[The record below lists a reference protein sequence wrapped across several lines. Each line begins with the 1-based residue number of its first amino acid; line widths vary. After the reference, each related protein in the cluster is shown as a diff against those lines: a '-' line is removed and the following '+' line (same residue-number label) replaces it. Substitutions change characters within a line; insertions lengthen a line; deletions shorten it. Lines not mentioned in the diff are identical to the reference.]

1 VAAFFPAAVPEV
13 RALLPALGFLIST
26 FSVGGPRSLTKR
38 IEGKER
44 LSMKERV
51 QKFGRFLSGMV
62 MPNIG
67 AFIAWGLIAALFI
80 PDGWIP
86 NETIN
91 RMVSPMLKYLL
102 PILIGYTG
110 GKAVGGQK
118 GAVTGALATLGAIA
132 ATDSTM
138 FIGAMICGPLG
149 GWCIKKFDKAMEGH
163 IPAGFEMVV
172 NNFSVGIIGAILAI
186 LSIFVIGP
194 VCVFLTGIL
203 EMGVRFLVDHSLLPL
218 TAVLVEPAKVLF
230 LNNAINH
237 GVFTP
242 IGTAE
247 ALEAGKSIL
256 FMIES
261 NPGPGLGLLLAYCVA
276 GKGETRSSAGAA
288 AFIQFVGGIHEIY
301 FPYVLMNPI
310 VILGPMIGN
319 IVGIFT
325 LSALG
330 GGLVAAASPGSII
343 AEMLMTPKGGYFA
356 NIAGIGIACVV
367 SFVVSVF
374 LLKVFGKD
382 ASLEEAQAQVAA
394 SKAASKGQ
402 AIPAAS
408 GASVSAKDVKK
419 IVFACDAG
427 MGSSAMGATMV
438 RNKLKDAGITDI
450 EVIHYPVGEIPSDC
464 QIVVTHHELSGRAA
478 ERAPQARIIPIKNF
492 MGAPEYDVL
501 VKELLEARKGGSSAP
516 AAPAAEEKPAASG
529 EILLEKK
536 NIILNCKPVSPE
548 EAIRA
553 CGRLM
558 VESGYV
564 DESYIQG
571 MLDREKSFSVA
582 IGSHV
587 AIPHGTDASRAAI
600 KKTGLV
606 VMTYPEGIAWGDDT
620 VRLVVGI
627 ASKGEDHLGILGK
640 IVEVAETEED
650 TDALVDNATADQ
662 LYKLLNG
669 LE

>member
-1 VAAFFPAAVPEV
+1 
-13 RALLPALGFLIST
+13 
-26 FSVGGPRSLTKR
+26 
-38 IEGKER
+38 
-44 LSMKERV
+44 MKERV

-67 AFIAWGLIAALFI
+67 AFIAWGLIAAFFI
-80 PDGWIP
+80 PDGWFP
-86 NETIN
+86 NDTIN
-91 RMVSPMLKYLL
+91 GMVGPMLRFLL

-132 ATDSTM
+132 ATESTM

-186 LSIFVIGP
+186 LSIYVIAP
-194 VCVFLTGIL
+194 VCVTLTDWLGA
-203 EMGVRFLVDHSLLPL
+203 GVQFLVDRSLLPL
-218 TAVLVEPAKVLF
+218 TAILVEPAKVLF

-242 IGTAE
+242 IGTEQAME
-247 ALEAGKSIL
+247 MGKSIL

-288 AFIQFVGGIHEIY
+288 AVIQFVGGIHEIY

-330 GGLVAAASPGSII
+330 GGLAAAASPGSII
-343 AEMLMTPKGGYFA
+343 AEMLMTPKGGYIA
-356 NIAGIGIACVV
+356 NIAGIAVAAVV
-367 SFVVSVF
+367 SFLISAF
-374 LLKVFGKD
+374 LLKFFGKD

-394 SKAASKGQ
+394 NKAASKGQ

-408 GASVSAKDVKK
+408 TGASVDARDVRK

-438 RNKLKDAGITDI
+438 RNKLKDAGVTGI
-450 EVIHYPVGEIPSDC
+450 EVIHHPVSEIPGDC

-478 ERAPQARIIPIKNF
+478 QRAPQARIIPIKNF

-501 VKELLEARKGGSSAP
+501 VKELLDARKDVPAPAP
-516 AAPAAEEKPAASG
+516 AAMETPEAEESPAAVT
-529 EILLEKK
+529 LLERK
-536 NIILNCKPVSPE
+536 NIVLGCAPVTPE

-553 CGRLM
+553 CGRRM
-558 VESGYV
+558 VDSGYV
-564 DESYIQG
+564 DEAYIQG
-571 MLDREKSFSVA
+571 MLDREASFSVA

-587 AIPHGTDASRAAI
+587 AIPHGTNDVKPLI
-600 KKTGLV
+600 KRTGVV
-606 VMTYPEGIAWGDDT
+606 VMTYPDGIDWNGDK
-620 VRLVVGI
+620 VKLVVGI
-627 ASKGEDHLGILGK
+627 AAKGDEHLEILGR
-640 IVEVAETEED
+640 IVGIASTDED
-650 TDALVDNATADQ
+650 TDALVASADTET
-662 LYKLLNG
+662 LFKKLNG
-669 LE
+669 LA

>member
-1 VAAFFPAAVPEV
+1 
-13 RALLPALGFLIST
+13 
-26 FSVGGPRSLTKR
+26 
-38 IEGKER
+38 
-44 LSMKERV
+44 MKERV

-80 PDGWIP
+80 PDGWLGKWGP
-86 NETIN
+86 AATIN
-91 RMVSPMLKYLL
+91 TMVGPMLSYLL

-132 ATDSTM
+132 STSSTM

-172 NNFSVGIIGAILAI
+172 NNFSVGIIGGILAV

-194 VCVFLTGIL
+194 ACVVVTDIL
-203 EMGVRFLVDHSLLPL
+203 GKGVELLVNNGLLPL

-242 IGTAE
+242 IGTDQAME
-247 ALEAGKSIL
+247 MGKSIL

-288 AFIQFVGGIHEIY
+288 AVIQFVGGIHEIY

-325 LSALG
+325 LSVLG

-343 AEMLMTPKGGYFA
+343 AEMLMTPRGGYFA
-356 NIAGIGIACVV
+356 NIAGIAIAAVV
-367 SFVVSVF
+367 SFLISAF
-374 LLKVFGKD
+374 LLKFFGKD
-382 ASLEEAQAQVAA
+382 ADLAEAQAQVAA

-408 GASVSAKDVKK
+408 SAGASVSAKDVRK

-450 EVIHYPVGEIPSDC
+450 EVIHYPVGEIPGDC

-478 ERAPQARIIPIKNF
+478 QRAPQARIIPIKNF

-501 VKELLEARKGGSSAP
+501 VKELLEARKGG
-516 AAPAAEEKPAASG
+516 AAPAPVAAPAEEKSAAPA

-548 EAIRA
+548 EAIKA
-553 CGRLM
+553 VGKLM

-564 DESYIQG
+564 EEAYIQG

-587 AIPHGTDASRAAI
+587 AIPHGTEESRKAI
-600 KKTGLV
+600 KKTGLI
-606 VMTYPEGIAWGDDT
+606 VMTYPEGIQWGDEL

-627 ASKGEDHLGILGK
+627 ASTGEDHLGILGK

-650 TDALVDNATADQ
+650 TDKLVDNAGVDQ

>member
-1 VAAFFPAAVPEV
+1 
-13 RALLPALGFLIST
+13 
-26 FSVGGPRSLTKR
+26 
-38 IEGKER
+38 
-44 LSMKERV
+44 MKERV

-80 PDGWIP
+80 PDGWFP

-91 RMVSPMLKYLL
+91 GMVGPMLRFLL

-132 ATDSTM
+132 ATESTM

-149 GWCIKKFDKAMEGH
+149 GWCIKKFDKAMEGR

-186 LSIFVIGP
+186 LSIYVIAP
-194 VCVFLTGIL
+194 VCVTLTDWLGT
-203 EMGVRFLVDHSLLPL
+203 GVEFLVSHSLLPL

-242 IGTAE
+242 IGTEQAME
-247 ALEAGKSIL
+247 MGKSIL

-288 AFIQFVGGIHEIY
+288 AVIQFVGGIHEIY

-319 IVGIFT
+319 VVGIFT

-330 GGLVAAASPGSII
+330 GGLAAAASPGSII

-356 NIAGIGIACVV
+356 NIAGIAVAAVV
-367 SFVVSVF
+367 SFLISAF
-374 LLKVFGKD
+374 LLKFFGKD

-402 AIPAAS
+402 AAPTAS
-408 GASVSAKDVKK
+408 GASVNAKDVRK

-450 EVIHYPVGEIPSDC
+450 EVIHFPVGEIPGDC

-478 ERAPQARIIPIKNF
+478 GRAPQARIIPIKNF

-501 VKELLEARKGGSSAP
+501 VKELLEARKGGAPTP
-516 AAPAAEEKPAASG
+516 AATPAAAEEKPAA
-529 EILLEKK
+529 EQPILLEKK

-548 EAIRA
+548 EAIKA
-553 CGRLM
+553 AGKLM

-564 DESYIQG
+564 EEAYIQG
-571 MLDREKSFSVA
+571 MLDREASFSVA

-587 AIPHGTDASRAAI
+587 AIPHGTEESRKAI
-600 KKTGLV
+600 KKTGLI
-606 VMTYPEGIAWGDDT
+606 VMTYPEGIEWGDET

-627 ASKGEDHLGILGK
+627 ASTGEDHLGILGK

-650 TDALVDNATADQ
+650 TDALVDNASVDR

>member
-1 VAAFFPAAVPEV
+1 
-13 RALLPALGFLIST
+13 
-26 FSVGGPRSLTKR
+26 
-38 IEGKER
+38 
-44 LSMKERV
+44 MKERV

-67 AFIAWGLIAALFI
+67 AFIAWGLIAAFFI
-80 PDGWIP
+80 PDGWFP
-86 NETIN
+86 NDTIN
-91 RMVSPMLKYLL
+91 GMVGPMLRFLL

-132 ATDSTM
+132 ATESTM

-186 LSIFVIGP
+186 LSIYVIAP
-194 VCVFLTGIL
+194 VCVTLTGWL
-203 EMGVRFLVDHSLLPL
+203 GAGVQFLVDRSLLPL

-242 IGTAE
+242 IGTEQAME
-247 ALEAGKSIL
+247 MGKSIL

-288 AFIQFVGGIHEIY
+288 AVIQFVGGIHEIY

-330 GGLVAAASPGSII
+330 GGLAAAASPGSII
-343 AEMLMTPKGGYFA
+343 AEMLMTPRGGYLA
-356 NIAGIGIACVV
+356 NIAGIGIAAVV
-367 SFVVSVF
+367 SFLISVF
-374 LLKVFGKD
+374 LLKFFGKD

-402 AIPAAS
+402 AVPAASS
-408 GASVSAKDVKK
+408 GASVSAKDVRK

-450 EVIHYPVGEIPSDC
+450 EVIHYPVGEIPGDC

-478 ERAPQARIIPIKNF
+478 QRAPQARIIPIKNF
-492 MGAPEYDVL
+492 MGAPEYNTL
-501 VKELLEARKGGSSAP
+501 VQELLDARKGGSAPAP
-516 AAPAAEEKPAASG
+516 AAAGEEEPAGAPPSLREKQR
-529 EILLEKK
+529 
-536 NIILNCKPVSPE
+536 IILNCKPVSPE
-548 EAIRA
+548 EAIKA
-553 CGRLM
+553 VGRRM

-564 DESYIQG
+564 EESYIQG
-571 MLDREKSFSVA
+571 MLDREASFSVA

-587 AIPHGTDASRAAI
+587 AIPHGTEESRKAI
-600 KKTGLV
+600 KKTGLI
-606 VMTYPEGIAWGDDT
+606 VMTYPEGIQWGDEL

-627 ASKGEDHLGILGK
+627 ASTGEDHLGILGK

-650 TDALVDNATADQ
+650 TDKLVDTAGVDQ

>member
-1 VAAFFPAAVPEV
+1 
-13 RALLPALGFLIST
+13 
-26 FSVGGPRSLTKR
+26 
-38 IEGKER
+38 
-44 LSMKERV
+44 MKERV

-80 PDGWIP
+80 PDGWLGKWGP
-86 NETIN
+86 AGTIN
-91 RMVSPMLKYLL
+91 NMVGPMLSYLL

-110 GKAVGGQK
+110 GRAVGGQK

-132 ATDSTM
+132 STESTM

-149 GWCIKKFDKAMEGH
+149 GWCIKKFDQSMEGH

-172 NNFSVGIIGAILAI
+172 NNFSVGIIGGILAV

-194 VCVFLTGIL
+194 ACVVVTDIL
-203 EMGVRFLVDHSLLPL
+203 GSGVGFLVEHSLLPL

-261 NPGPGLGLLLAYCVA
+261 NPGPGLGLLLAYCVF

-288 AFIQFVGGIHEIY
+288 AVIQFVGGIHEIY

-310 VILGPMIGN
+310 VILGPMLGN
-319 IVGIFT
+319 IAGIFT
-325 LSALG
+325 LSLLG

-343 AEMLMTPKGGYFA
+343 AELLMTPRGGYFA
-356 NIAGIGIACVV
+356 NIMGIAVAAAV
-367 SFVVSVF
+367 SFFVSAF
-374 LLKVFGKD
+374 LLKMFGKD

-402 AIPAAS
+402 TVSAAAT
-408 GASVSAKDVKK
+408 GAVVSAKDVKK

-438 RNKLKDAGITDI
+438 RNKLKDAGITGI
-450 EVIHYPVGEIPSDC
+450 EVIHHPVSEIPGDC

-478 ERAPQARIIPIKNF
+478 QRAPQARIIPIKNF

-501 VKELLEARKGGSSAP
+501 VKELLDARKDVPAPAP
-516 AAPAAEEKPAASG
+516 AAMETPEAEESPAAVT
-529 EILLEKK
+529 LLERK
-536 NIILNCKPVSPE
+536 NIVLGCAPVTPE
-548 EAIRA
+548 EAIQA
-553 CGRLM
+553 CGRRM
-558 VESGYV
+558 VDSGYV
-564 DESYIQG
+564 DEAYIQG
-571 MLDREKSFSVA
+571 MLDREASFSVA

-587 AIPHGTDASRAAI
+587 AIPHGTNDVKPLI
-600 KKTGLV
+600 KRTGVV
-606 VMTYPEGIAWGDDT
+606 VMTYPDGIDWNGDK
-620 VRLVVGI
+620 VKLVVGI
-627 ASKGEDHLGILGK
+627 AAKGDEHLEILGR
-640 IVEVAETEED
+640 IVGIASTDED
-650 TDALVDNATADQ
+650 TDALVASADTET
-662 LYKLLNG
+662 LFKKLNG
-669 LE
+669 LA

>member
-1 VAAFFPAAVPEV
+1 
-13 RALLPALGFLIST
+13 
-26 FSVGGPRSLTKR
+26 
-38 IEGKER
+38 
-44 LSMKERV
+44 MKERV

-67 AFIAWGLIAALFI
+67 AFIAWGLIAAFFI
-80 PDGWIP
+80 PDGWFP
-86 NETIN
+86 NDTIN
-91 RMVSPMLKYLL
+91 GMVGPMLRFLL

-132 ATDSTM
+132 ATESTM

-186 LSIFVIGP
+186 LSIYVIAP
-194 VCVFLTGIL
+194 VCVTLTGWL
-203 EMGVRFLVDHSLLPL
+203 GAGVQFLVDRSLLPL

-242 IGTAE
+242 IGTEQAME
-247 ALEAGKSIL
+247 MGKSIL

-288 AFIQFVGGIHEIY
+288 AVIQFVGGIHEIY

-330 GGLVAAASPGSII
+330 GGLAAAASPGSII
-343 AEMLMTPKGGYFA
+343 AEMLMTPRGGYLA
-356 NIAGIGIACVV
+356 NIAGIGIAAVV
-367 SFVVSVF
+367 SFLISVF
-374 LLKVFGKD
+374 LLKFFGKD

-402 AIPAAS
+402 AVPAV
-408 GASVSAKDVKK
+408 SVSAKDVRK

-450 EVIHYPVGEIPSDC
+450 EVIHYPVGEIPGDC

-478 ERAPQARIIPIKNF
+478 QRAPQARIIPIKNF
-492 MGAPEYDVL
+492 MGAPEYNTL
-501 VKELLEARKGGSSAP
+501 VQELLDARKGGSAPAP
-516 AAPAAEEKPAASG
+516 AAVEEAPAAAEHP
-529 EILLEKK
+529 ILLEKK
-536 NIILNCKPVSPE
+536 NIVLNCKPVSPE
-548 EAIRA
+548 EAIKAVGKR
-553 CGRLM
+553 M

-564 DESYIQG
+564 EESYIQG
-571 MLDREKSFSVA
+571 MLDREASFSVA

-587 AIPHGTDASRAAI
+587 AIPHGTEESRRAI
-600 KKTGLV
+600 KKTGLI
-606 VMTYPEGIAWGDDT
+606 VMTYPEGIQWGDEL

-627 ASKGEDHLGILGK
+627 ASTGEDHLGILGK

-650 TDALVDNATADQ
+650 TDKLVDDATVDQ

>member
-1 VAAFFPAAVPEV
+1 
-13 RALLPALGFLIST
+13 
-26 FSVGGPRSLTKR
+26 
-38 IEGKER
+38 
-44 LSMKERV
+44 MKERV

-67 AFIAWGLIAALFI
+67 AFIAWGLIAAFFI
-80 PDGWIP
+80 PDGWFP
-86 NETIN
+86 NDTIN
-91 RMVSPMLKYLL
+91 GMVGPMLRFLL

-132 ATDSTM
+132 ATESTM

-186 LSIFVIGP
+186 LSIYVIAP
-194 VCVFLTGIL
+194 VCVTLTDWLGA
-203 EMGVRFLVDHSLLPL
+203 GVQFLVDRSLLPL

-242 IGTAE
+242 IGTEQAME
-247 ALEAGKSIL
+247 MGKSIL

-288 AFIQFVGGIHEIY
+288 AVIQFVGGIHEIY

-330 GGLVAAASPGSII
+330 GGLAAAASPGSII
-343 AEMLMTPKGGYFA
+343 AEMLMTPRGGYLA
-356 NIAGIGIACVV
+356 NIAGIGIAAVV
-367 SFVVSVF
+367 SFFISVF
-374 LLKVFGKD
+374 LLKFFGKD

-408 GASVSAKDVKK
+408 AGASVSAKDVRK

-450 EVIHYPVGEIPSDC
+450 EVIHYPVGEIPGDC

-478 ERAPQARIIPIKNF
+478 QRAPQARIIPIKNF
-492 MGAPEYDVL
+492 MGAPEYNTL
-501 VKELLEARKGGSSAP
+501 VQELLDARKGGSAPAP
-516 AAPAAEEKPAASG
+516 AAVEEAPAAAEHP
-529 EILLEKK
+529 ILLEKK
-536 NIILNCKPVSPE
+536 NIVLNCKPVSPE
-548 EAIRA
+548 EAIKAVGKR
-553 CGRLM
+553 M

-564 DESYIQG
+564 EESYIQG
-571 MLDREKSFSVA
+571 MLDREASFSVA

-587 AIPHGTDASRAAI
+587 AIPHGTEESRKAI
-600 KKTGLV
+600 KKTGLI
-606 VMTYPEGIAWGDDT
+606 VMTYPEGIEWGDEL

-627 ASKGEDHLGILGK
+627 ASTGEDHLGILGK

-650 TDALVDNATADQ
+650 TDKLVDDATVDQ

>member
-1 VAAFFPAAVPEV
+1 
-13 RALLPALGFLIST
+13 
-26 FSVGGPRSLTKR
+26 
-38 IEGKER
+38 
-44 LSMKERV
+44 MKERV

-67 AFIAWGLIAALFI
+67 AFIAWGLIAAFFI
-80 PDGWIP
+80 PDGWFP
-86 NETIN
+86 NDTIN
-91 RMVSPMLKYLL
+91 GMVGPMLRFLL

-132 ATDSTM
+132 ATESTM

-172 NNFSVGIIGAILAI
+172 NNFSLGIIGAILAI
-186 LSIFVIGP
+186 LSIYVIAP
-194 VCVFLTGIL
+194 VCVTLTGWL
-203 EMGVRFLVDHSLLPL
+203 GAGVQFLVDRSLLPL

-242 IGTAE
+242 IGTEQAME
-247 ALEAGKSIL
+247 MGKSIL

-288 AFIQFVGGIHEIY
+288 AVIQFVGGIHEIY

-330 GGLVAAASPGSII
+330 GGLAAAASPGSII
-343 AEMLMTPKGGYFA
+343 AEMLMTPRGGYLA
-356 NIAGIGIACVV
+356 NIAGIGIAAVV
-367 SFVVSVF
+367 SFLISVF
-374 LLKVFGKD
+374 LLKFFGKD

-402 AIPAAS
+402 AVPAASS
-408 GASVSAKDVKK
+408 GASVSAKDVRK

-450 EVIHYPVGEIPSDC
+450 EVIHYPVGEIPGDC

-478 ERAPQARIIPIKNF
+478 QRAPQARIIPIKNF
-492 MGAPEYDVL
+492 MGAPEYNTL
-501 VKELLEARKGGSSAP
+501 VQELLDARKGGSAPAP
-516 AAPAAEEKPAASG
+516 AAAAEEKPAG
-529 EILLEKK
+529 EQPILLEKK

-548 EAIRA
+548 EAIKA
-553 CGRLM
+553 VGRRM

-564 DESYIQG
+564 EESYIQG
-571 MLDREKSFSVA
+571 MLDREASFSVA

-587 AIPHGTDASRAAI
+587 AIPHGTEESRKAI
-600 KKTGLV
+600 KKTGLI
-606 VMTYPEGIAWGDDT
+606 VMTYPEGIQWGDEL

-627 ASKGEDHLGILGK
+627 ASTGEDHLGILGK

-650 TDALVDNATADQ
+650 TDKLVDTAGVDQ

>member
-1 VAAFFPAAVPEV
+1 
-13 RALLPALGFLIST
+13 
-26 FSVGGPRSLTKR
+26 
-38 IEGKER
+38 
-44 LSMKERV
+44 MKERV

-67 AFIAWGLIAALFI
+67 AFIAWGFIAAFFI
-80 PDGWIP
+80 PAGWFP

-91 RMVSPMLKYLL
+91 GMVGPMLSYLL

-132 ATDSTM
+132 STDSTM

-149 GWCIKKFDKAMEGH
+149 GWCIKKFDEKMEGH

-172 NNFSVGIIGAILAI
+172 NNFSVGIIGAVLAI
-186 LSIFVIGP
+186 LSIYVIGP
-194 VCVFLTGIL
+194 VCVVLTDLLGK
-203 EMGVRFLVDHSLLPL
+203 GVGFLVNNGLLPL

-242 IGTAE
+242 IGTQQVE
-247 ALEAGKSIL
+247 ALQAIGEVGKSIL

-288 AFIQFVGGIHEIY
+288 AVIQFVGGIHEIY

-319 IVGIFT
+319 AAAIFT
-325 LSALG
+325 LSILG

-356 NIAGIGIACVV
+356 NIVGIAVGAVV
-367 SFVVSVF
+367 SFLISAF
-374 LLKVFGKD
+374 LLKMFGKD
-382 ASLEEAQAQVAA
+382 SSLEEAQAQVAA

-402 AIPAAS
+402 APAS
-408 GASVSAKDVKK
+408 GSATGATVDVRDVKK

-427 MGSSAMGATMV
+427 MGSSAMGATML
-438 RNKLKDAGITDI
+438 RNKLKDAGITGI
-450 EVIHYPVGEIPSDC
+450 EVIHHPVSEIPGDC

-478 ERAPQARIIPIKNF
+478 QRAPPARIVPIKNF
-492 MGAPEYDVL
+492 MGAPEYDAL
-501 VKELLEARKGGSSAP
+501 VKEMVEGRKGGTAAPAP
-516 AAPAAEEKPAASG
+516 AAPAAEEPKAAALSDV
-529 EILLEKK
+529 LEKK
-536 NIILNCKPVSPE
+536 NIILGCKSVTPE
-548 EAIRA
+548 EAIKA
-553 CGRLM
+553 CGKLM
-558 VESGYV
+558 VDSGYV
-564 DESYIQG
+564 EEGYVPG
-571 MLDREKSFSVA
+571 MIDRDKEFSLA
-582 IGSHV
+582 IGNHV
-587 AIPHGTDASRAAI
+587 AIPHGTVAVKPLI
-600 KKTGLV
+600 KKTGIV
-606 VMTYPEGIAWGDDT
+606 VMTYPDGIEWGDD
-620 VRLVVGI
+620 VVKLVVGI
-627 ASKGEDHLGILGK
+627 AATGDEHLDILAR
-640 IVEVAETEED
+640 IVAAADDEEATDKLVA
-650 TDALVDNATADQ
+650 NATVDD
-662 LYKLLNG
+662 LFKLLNG

>member
-1 VAAFFPAAVPEV
+1 
-13 RALLPALGFLIST
+13 
-26 FSVGGPRSLTKR
+26 
-38 IEGKER
+38 
-44 LSMKERV
+44 MKERV

-67 AFIAWGLIAALFI
+67 AFIAWGLIAAFFI
-80 PDGWIP
+80 PDGWFP

-91 RMVSPMLKYLL
+91 GMVGPMLRFLL

-132 ATDSTM
+132 ATESTM

-186 LSIFVIGP
+186 LSIYVIAP
-194 VCVFLTGIL
+194 VCVTLTDWLGA
-203 EMGVRFLVDHSLLPL
+203 GVQFLVDRSLLPL

-242 IGTAE
+242 IGTEQAME
-247 ALEAGKSIL
+247 MGKSIL

-288 AFIQFVGGIHEIY
+288 AVIQFVGGIHEIY

-319 IVGIFT
+319 VVGIFT

-330 GGLVAAASPGSII
+330 GGLAAAASPGSII
-343 AEMLMTPKGGYFA
+343 AEMLMTPKGGYLA
-356 NIAGIGIACVV
+356 NIAGIGIAAVV
-367 SFVVSVF
+367 SFFISVF
-374 LLKVFGKD
+374 LLKFFGKD

-402 AIPAAS
+402 AVPAV
-408 GASVSAKDVKK
+408 SVSAKDVRK

-450 EVIHYPVGEIPSDC
+450 EVIHFPVGEIPGDC

-478 ERAPQARIIPIKNF
+478 QRAPQARIIPIKNF
-492 MGAPEYDVL
+492 MGAPEYNTL
-501 VKELLEARKGGSSAP
+501 VQELLDARKGGAP
-516 AAPAAEEKPAASG
+516 APAAAPAAAEETPAAG
-529 EILLEKK
+529 QPILLEKK

-548 EAIRA
+548 EAIKAVGKR
-553 CGRLM
+553 M

-564 DESYIQG
+564 EEAYIQG
-571 MLDREKSFSVA
+571 MLDREASFSVA

-587 AIPHGTDASRAAI
+587 AIPHGTEESRRAI
-600 KKTGLV
+600 KKTGLI
-606 VMTYPEGIAWGDDT
+606 VMTYPEGIQWGDEL

-627 ASKGEDHLGILGK
+627 ASTGEDHLGILGK

-650 TDALVDNATADQ
+650 TDALVDNAGVDQ

>member
-1 VAAFFPAAVPEV
+1 
-13 RALLPALGFLIST
+13 
-26 FSVGGPRSLTKR
+26 
-38 IEGKER
+38 
-44 LSMKERV
+44 MKEKV

-67 AFIAWGLIAALFI
+67 AFIAWGLIAAFFI
-80 PDGWIP
+80 PDGWFP
-86 NETIN
+86 NDTIN
-91 RMVSPMLKYLL
+91 GMVGPMLRFLL

-132 ATDSTM
+132 ATESTM

-149 GWCIKKFDKAMEGH
+149 GWCIKKFDKSMEGH

-186 LSIFVIGP
+186 LSIYVIAP
-194 VCVFLTGIL
+194 VCVTLTGWL
-203 EMGVRFLVDHSLLPL
+203 GAGVQFLVDRSLLPL

-242 IGTAE
+242 IGTEQAME
-247 ALEAGKSIL
+247 MGKSIL

-288 AFIQFVGGIHEIY
+288 AVIQFVGGIHEIY

-330 GGLVAAASPGSII
+330 GGLAAAASPGSII
-343 AEMLMTPKGGYFA
+343 AEMLMTPRGGYLA
-356 NIAGIGIACVV
+356 NIAGIGIAAVV
-367 SFVVSVF
+367 SFLISVF
-374 LLKVFGKD
+374 LLKFFGKD

-402 AIPAAS
+402 TAPA
-408 GASVSAKDVKK
+408 GASVSAKDVRK

-450 EVIHYPVGEIPSDC
+450 EVIHFPVGEIPGDC

-478 ERAPQARIIPIKNF
+478 QRAPQARIIPIKNF
-492 MGAPEYDVL
+492 MGAPEYNTL
-501 VKELLEARKGGSSAP
+501 VQELLDARKGGSVPAP
-516 AAPAAEEKPAASG
+516 AAVEEAPAAAEHP
-529 EILLEKK
+529 ILLEKK
-536 NIILNCKPVSPE
+536 NIVLNCKPVSPE
-548 EAIRA
+548 EAIKAVGKR
-553 CGRLM
+553 M

-564 DESYIQG
+564 EEAYIQG
-571 MLDREKSFSVA
+571 MLDREASFSVA

-587 AIPHGTDASRAAI
+587 AIPHGTEESRKAI
-600 KKTGLV
+600 KKTGLI
-606 VMTYPEGIAWGDDT
+606 VMTYPEGIEWGDET

-627 ASKGEDHLGILGK
+627 ASTGEDHLGILGK

-650 TDALVDNATADQ
+650 TDALVDNASVDQ

>member
-1 VAAFFPAAVPEV
+1 
-13 RALLPALGFLIST
+13 
-26 FSVGGPRSLTKR
+26 
-38 IEGKER
+38 
-44 LSMKERV
+44 MKERV

-67 AFIAWGLIAALFI
+67 AFIAWGLIAAFFI
-80 PDGWIP
+80 PDGWFP
-86 NETIN
+86 NDTIN
-91 RMVSPMLKYLL
+91 GMVGPMLRFLL

-132 ATDSTM
+132 ATESTM

-186 LSIFVIGP
+186 LSIYVIAP
-194 VCVFLTGIL
+194 VCVTLTDWLGA
-203 EMGVRFLVDHSLLPL
+203 GVEFLVERSLLPL
-218 TAVLVEPAKVLF
+218 TAILVEPAKVLF

-242 IGTAE
+242 IGTEQAME
-247 ALEAGKSIL
+247 MGKSIL

-288 AFIQFVGGIHEIY
+288 AVIQFVGGIHEIY

-319 IVGIFT
+319 VVGIFT

-330 GGLVAAASPGSII
+330 GGLAAAASPGSII
-343 AEMLMTPKGGYFA
+343 AEMLMTPKGGYLA
-356 NIAGIGIACVV
+356 NIAGIGIAAVV
-367 SFVVSVF
+367 SFLISVF
-374 LLKVFGKD
+374 LLKFFGKD

-402 AIPAAS
+402 AAPAVSS
-408 GASVSAKDVKK
+408 GASVSAQDVKK

-450 EVIHYPVGEIPSDC
+450 EVIHFPVGEIPGDC

-478 ERAPQARIIPIKNF
+478 QRAPQARIIPIKNF
-492 MGAPEYDVL
+492 MGAPEYNTL
-501 VKELLEARKGGSSAP
+501 VQELLDARKAGSAPAP
-516 AAPAAEEKPAASG
+516 AAPAAAEEAPAAA
-529 EILLEKK
+529 EQPILLEKK

-548 EAIRA
+548 EAIKAVGKR
-553 CGRLM
+553 M

-564 DESYIQG
+564 EEAYIQG
-571 MLDREKSFSVA
+571 MLDREASFSVA

-587 AIPHGTDASRAAI
+587 AIPHGTEESRKAI
-600 KKTGLV
+600 KKTGLI
-606 VMTYPEGIAWGDDT
+606 VMTYPEGIEWGEET

-627 ASKGEDHLGILGK
+627 ASTGEDHLGILGK

-650 TDALVDNATADQ
+650 TDALVDNASVDQ

>member
-1 VAAFFPAAVPEV
+1 
-13 RALLPALGFLIST
+13 
-26 FSVGGPRSLTKR
+26 
-38 IEGKER
+38 
-44 LSMKERV
+44 MKERV

-67 AFIAWGLIAALFI
+67 AFIAWGLIAAFFI
-80 PDGWIP
+80 PDGWFP
-86 NETIN
+86 NDTIN
-91 RMVSPMLKYLL
+91 GMVGPMLRFLL

-132 ATDSTM
+132 ATESTM

-186 LSIFVIGP
+186 LSIYVIAP
-194 VCVFLTGIL
+194 VCVTLTTWLGA
-203 EMGVRFLVDHSLLPL
+203 GVEFLVAHSLLPL

-242 IGTAE
+242 IGTEQAME
-247 ALEAGKSIL
+247 MGKSIL

-288 AFIQFVGGIHEIY
+288 AVIQFVGGIHEIY

-330 GGLVAAASPGSII
+330 GGLAAAASPGSII
-343 AEMLMTPKGGYFA
+343 AEMLMTPKGGYLA
-356 NIAGIGIACVV
+356 NIAGIGIAAVV
-367 SFVVSVF
+367 SFLISVF
-374 LLKVFGKD
+374 LLKFFGKD

-402 AIPAAS
+402 AAPAAS
-408 GASVSAKDVKK
+408 AGASVSAKDVRK

-450 EVIHYPVGEIPSDC
+450 EVIHFPVGEIPGDC

-478 ERAPQARIIPIKNF
+478 QRAPQARIIPIKNF
-492 MGAPEYDVL
+492 MGAPEYNTL
-501 VKELLEARKGGSSAP
+501 VQELLDARKGGSAP
-516 AAPAAEEKPAASG
+516 AAPAAVEEAPAAA
-529 EILLEKK
+529 EQPILLEKK
-536 NIILNCKPVSPE
+536 NIVLNCKPVSPE
-548 EAIRA
+548 EAIKAVGKR
-553 CGRLM
+553 M

-564 DESYIQG
+564 EEAYIQG
-571 MLDREKSFSVA
+571 MLDREASFSVA

-587 AIPHGTDASRAAI
+587 AIPHGTEESRKAI
-600 KKTGLV
+600 KKTGLI
-606 VMTYPEGIAWGDDT
+606 VMTYPEGIEWGDET

-627 ASKGEDHLGILGK
+627 ASTGEDHLGILGK

-650 TDALVDNATADQ
+650 TDALVDNASVDQ

-669 LE
+669 LQ

>member
-1 VAAFFPAAVPEV
+1 
-13 RALLPALGFLIST
+13 
-26 FSVGGPRSLTKR
+26 
-38 IEGKER
+38 
-44 LSMKERV
+44 MKERV

-80 PDGWIP
+80 PDGWLGKWGP
-86 NETIN
+86 AATIN
-91 RMVSPMLKYLL
+91 TMVGPMLSYLL

-132 ATDSTM
+132 STDSTM

-172 NNFSVGIIGAILAI
+172 NNFSVGIIGGILAV
-186 LSIFVIGP
+186 LSIFIIGP
-194 VCVFLTGIL
+194 TCVKITDVLGA
-203 EMGVRFLVDHSLLPL
+203 GVGLLVNNGLLPL
-218 TAVLVEPAKVLF
+218 TAILVEPAKVLF

-242 IGTAE
+242 IGTQE
-247 ALEAGKSIL
+247 AMEMGKSIL

-288 AFIQFVGGIHEIY
+288 AVIQFVGGIHEIY

-310 VILGPMIGN
+310 VILGPMVGN

-325 LSALG
+325 LSVLK

-356 NIAGIGIACVV
+356 NIAGIGIAAVV
-367 SFVVSVF
+367 SFLISVF
-374 LLKVFGKD
+374 LLKFFGKD

-408 GASVSAKDVKK
+408 SGASVSAADVKK

-450 EVIHYPVGEIPSDC
+450 KVIHYPVGEIPGDC

-478 ERAPQARIIPIKNF
+478 QRAPQARIIPIKNF
-492 MGAPEYDVL
+492 MGAPEYNTL
-501 VKELLEARKGGSSAP
+501 VQELLDARKGGFTPAP
-516 AAPAAEEKPAASG
+516 AAVEEEKPVSG
-529 EILLEKK
+529 PILLEKK

-548 EAIRA
+548 EAIKAVGKR
-553 CGRLM
+553 M

-564 DESYIQG
+564 EEAYIQG
-571 MLDREKSFSVA
+571 MLDREESFSVA

-587 AIPHGTDASRAAI
+587 AIPHGTEESRKAI
-600 KKTGLV
+600 KKTGLI
-606 VMTYPEGIAWGDDT
+606 VMTYPEGIQWGDET

-627 ASKGEDHLGILGK
+627 ASTGEDHLGILGK

-650 TDALVDNATADQ
+650 TDALVDNASVDQ

>member
-1 VAAFFPAAVPEV
+1 
-13 RALLPALGFLIST
+13 
-26 FSVGGPRSLTKR
+26 
-38 IEGKER
+38 
-44 LSMKERV
+44 MKERV

-67 AFIAWGLIAALFI
+67 AFIAWGLIAAFFI
-80 PDGWIP
+80 PDGWFP
-86 NETIN
+86 NDTIN
-91 RMVSPMLKYLL
+91 GMVGPMLRFLL

-132 ATDSTM
+132 ATESTM

-186 LSIFVIGP
+186 LSIYVIAP
-194 VCVFLTGIL
+194 VCVTLTTWLGA
-203 EMGVRFLVDHSLLPL
+203 GVEFLVAHSLLPL

-242 IGTAE
+242 IGTEQAME
-247 ALEAGKSIL
+247 MGKSIL

-288 AFIQFVGGIHEIY
+288 AVIQFVGGIHEIY

-330 GGLVAAASPGSII
+330 GGLAAAASPGSII
-343 AEMLMTPKGGYFA
+343 AEMLMTPKGGYLA
-356 NIAGIGIACVV
+356 NIAGIGIAAVV
-367 SFVVSVF
+367 SFFISVF
-374 LLKVFGKD
+374 LLKFFGKD

-402 AIPAAS
+402 AAPAAS
-408 GASVSAKDVKK
+408 AGASVSAKDVRK

-450 EVIHYPVGEIPSDC
+450 EVIHFPVGEIPGDC

-478 ERAPQARIIPIKNF
+478 QRAPQARIIPIKNF
-492 MGAPEYDVL
+492 MGAPEYNTL
-501 VKELLEARKGGSSAP
+501 VQELLDARKGGSAP
-516 AAPAAEEKPAASG
+516 AAPAAVEEAPAAA
-529 EILLEKK
+529 EQPILLEKK
-536 NIILNCKPVSPE
+536 NIVLNCKPVSPE
-548 EAIRA
+548 EAIKAVGKR
-553 CGRLM
+553 M

-564 DESYIQG
+564 EEAYIQG
-571 MLDREKSFSVA
+571 MLDREASFSVA

-587 AIPHGTDASRAAI
+587 AIPHGTEESRKAI
-600 KKTGLV
+600 KKTGLI
-606 VMTYPEGIAWGDDT
+606 VMTYPEGIEWGDET

-627 ASKGEDHLGILGK
+627 ASTGEDHLGILGK

-650 TDALVDNATADQ
+650 TDALVDNASVDQ

>member
-1 VAAFFPAAVPEV
+1 
-13 RALLPALGFLIST
+13 
-26 FSVGGPRSLTKR
+26 
-38 IEGKER
+38 
-44 LSMKERV
+44 MKERV

-67 AFIAWGLIAALFI
+67 AFIAWGLIAAFFI
-80 PDGWIP
+80 PDGWFP
-86 NETIN
+86 NDTIN
-91 RMVSPMLKYLL
+91 GMVGPMLRFLL

-132 ATDSTM
+132 ATESTM

-186 LSIFVIGP
+186 LSIYVIAP
-194 VCVFLTGIL
+194 VCVTLTDWLGA
-203 EMGVRFLVDHSLLPL
+203 GVQFLVDRSLLPL

-242 IGTAE
+242 IGTEQAME
-247 ALEAGKSIL
+247 MGKSIL

-288 AFIQFVGGIHEIY
+288 AVIQFVGGIHEIY

-330 GGLVAAASPGSII
+330 GGLAAAASPGSII
-343 AEMLMTPKGGYFA
+343 AEMLMTPRGGYLA
-356 NIAGIGIACVV
+356 NIAGIGIAAVV
-367 SFVVSVF
+367 SFLISVF
-374 LLKVFGKD
+374 LLKFFGKD

-402 AIPAAS
+402 AVPAAS
-408 GASVSAKDVKK
+408 AGASVSAKDVRK

-450 EVIHYPVGEIPSDC
+450 EVIHFPVGEIPGDC

-478 ERAPQARIIPIKNF
+478 QRAPQARIIPIKNF
-492 MGAPEYDVL
+492 MGAPEYNTL
-501 VKELLEARKGGSSAP
+501 VQELLDARKGGSAPAP
-516 AAPAAEEKPAASG
+516 AAAEEAPAAAEHP
-529 EILLEKK
+529 ILLEKK
-536 NIILNCKPVSPE
+536 NIVLNCKPVSPE
-548 EAIRA
+548 EAIKAVGKR
-553 CGRLM
+553 M

-564 DESYIQG
+564 EESYIQG
-571 MLDREKSFSVA
+571 MLDREASFSVA

-587 AIPHGTDASRAAI
+587 AIPHGTEESRKAI
-600 KKTGLV
+600 KKTGLI
-606 VMTYPEGIAWGDDT
+606 VMTYPEGIQWGDEL

-627 ASKGEDHLGILGK
+627 ASTGEDHLGILGK

-650 TDALVDNATADQ
+650 TDKLVDDATVDQ

>member
-1 VAAFFPAAVPEV
+1 
-13 RALLPALGFLIST
+13 
-26 FSVGGPRSLTKR
+26 
-38 IEGKER
+38 
-44 LSMKERV
+44 MKERV

-80 PDGWIP
+80 PDGWLGKWGP
-86 NETIN
+86 AATIN
-91 RMVSPMLKYLL
+91 TMVGPMLSYLL

-132 ATDSTM
+132 STDSTM

-172 NNFSVGIIGAILAI
+172 NNFSVGIIGGILAV
-186 LSIFVIGP
+186 LSIFIIGP
-194 VCVFLTGIL
+194 ACVKITDVLGA
-203 EMGVRFLVDHSLLPL
+203 GVGLLVNNGLLPL
-218 TAVLVEPAKVLF
+218 TAILVEPAKVLF

-242 IGTAE
+242 IGTQE
-247 ALEAGKSIL
+247 AMEMGKSIL

-288 AFIQFVGGIHEIY
+288 AVIQFVGGIHEIY

-310 VILGPMIGN
+310 VILGPMVGN

-325 LSALG
+325 LSVLK

-356 NIAGIGIACVV
+356 NIAGIGIAAVV
-367 SFVVSVF
+367 SFLISVF
-374 LLKVFGKD
+374 LLKFFGKD

-408 GASVSAKDVKK
+408 SGASVSAADVKK

-450 EVIHYPVGEIPSDC
+450 EVIHYPVGEIPGDC

-478 ERAPQARIIPIKNF
+478 QRAPQARIIPIKNF
-492 MGAPEYDVL
+492 MGAPEYNTL
-501 VKELLEARKGGSSAP
+501 VQELLDARKGGFTPAP
-516 AAPAAEEKPAASG
+516 AAVEEEKPVSG
-529 EILLEKK
+529 PILLEKK

-548 EAIRA
+548 EAIKAVGKR
-553 CGRLM
+553 M

-564 DESYIQG
+564 EEAYIQG
-571 MLDREKSFSVA
+571 MLDREESFSVA

-587 AIPHGTDASRAAI
+587 AIPHGTEESRKAI
-600 KKTGLV
+600 KKTGLI
-606 VMTYPEGIAWGDDT
+606 VMTYPEGIQWGDET

-627 ASKGEDHLGILGK
+627 ASTGEDHLGILGK

-650 TDALVDNATADQ
+650 TDALVDNASVDQ

>member
-1 VAAFFPAAVPEV
+1 
-13 RALLPALGFLIST
+13 
-26 FSVGGPRSLTKR
+26 
-38 IEGKER
+38 
-44 LSMKERV
+44 MKERV

-67 AFIAWGLIAALFI
+67 AFIAWGLIAAFFI
-80 PDGWIP
+80 PDGWFP
-86 NETIN
+86 NDTIN
-91 RMVSPMLKYLL
+91 GMVGPMLRFLL

-132 ATDSTM
+132 ATESTM

-186 LSIFVIGP
+186 LSIYVIAP
-194 VCVFLTGIL
+194 VCVTLTDWLGA
-203 EMGVRFLVDHSLLPL
+203 GVQFLVDRSLLPL

-242 IGTAE
+242 IGTEQAME
-247 ALEAGKSIL
+247 MGKSIL

-288 AFIQFVGGIHEIY
+288 AVIQFVGGIHEIY

-319 IVGIFT
+319 VVGIFT

-330 GGLVAAASPGSII
+330 GGLAAAASPGSII
-343 AEMLMTPKGGYFA
+343 AEMLMTPRGGYLA
-356 NIAGIGIACVV
+356 NIAGIGIAAVV
-367 SFVVSVF
+367 SFFISVF
-374 LLKVFGKD
+374 LLKFFGKD

-402 AIPAAS
+402 AVPAASS
-408 GASVSAKDVKK
+408 GASVSAKDVRK

-450 EVIHYPVGEIPSDC
+450 EVIHYPVGEIPGDC

-478 ERAPQARIIPIKNF
+478 QRAPQARIIPIKNF
-492 MGAPEYDVL
+492 MGAPEYNTL
-501 VKELLEARKGGSSAP
+501 VQELLDARKGGSAPAP
-516 AAPAAEEKPAASG
+516 AAAAEEKPAG
-529 EILLEKK
+529 EQPILLEKK

-548 EAIRA
+548 EAIKA
-553 CGRLM
+553 VGRRM

-564 DESYIQG
+564 EESYIQG
-571 MLDREKSFSVA
+571 MLDREASFSVA

-587 AIPHGTDASRAAI
+587 AIPHGTEESRKAI
-600 KKTGLV
+600 KKTGLI
-606 VMTYPEGIAWGDDT
+606 VMTYPEGIQWGDEL

-627 ASKGEDHLGILGK
+627 ASTGEDHLGILGK

-650 TDALVDNATADQ
+650 TDKLVDDATVDQ

>member
-1 VAAFFPAAVPEV
+1 
-13 RALLPALGFLIST
+13 
-26 FSVGGPRSLTKR
+26 
-38 IEGKER
+38 
-44 LSMKERV
+44 MKERV

-67 AFIAWGLIAALFI
+67 AFIAWGLIAAFFI
-80 PDGWIP
+80 PDGWFP
-86 NETIN
+86 NDTIN
-91 RMVSPMLKYLL
+91 GMVGPMLRFLL

-132 ATDSTM
+132 ATESTM

-186 LSIFVIGP
+186 LSIYVIAP
-194 VCVFLTGIL
+194 VCVTLTGWL
-203 EMGVRFLVDHSLLPL
+203 GAGVQFLVDRSLLPL

-242 IGTAE
+242 IGTEQAME
-247 ALEAGKSIL
+247 MGKSIL

-288 AFIQFVGGIHEIY
+288 AVIQFVGGIHEIY

-330 GGLVAAASPGSII
+330 GGLAAAASPGSII
-343 AEMLMTPKGGYFA
+343 AEMLMTPRGGYLA
-356 NIAGIGIACVV
+356 NIAGIGIAAVV
-367 SFVVSVF
+367 SFLISVF
-374 LLKVFGKD
+374 LLKFFGKD

-408 GASVSAKDVKK
+408 AGASVSAKDVRK

-450 EVIHYPVGEIPSDC
+450 EVIHYPVGEIPGDC

-478 ERAPQARIIPIKNF
+478 QRAPQARIIPIKNF
-492 MGAPEYDVL
+492 MGAPEYNTL
-501 VKELLEARKGGSSAP
+501 VQELLDARKGGSAPAP
-516 AAPAAEEKPAASG
+516 AAVEEAPAAAEHP
-529 EILLEKK
+529 ILLEKK
-536 NIILNCKPVSPE
+536 NIVLNCKPVSPE
-548 EAIRA
+548 EAIKAVGKR
-553 CGRLM
+553 M

-564 DESYIQG
+564 EESYIQG
-571 MLDREKSFSVA
+571 MLDREASFSVA

-587 AIPHGTDASRAAI
+587 AIPHGTEESRKAI
-600 KKTGLV
+600 KKTGLI
-606 VMTYPEGIAWGDDT
+606 VMTYPEGIQWGDEL

-627 ASKGEDHLGILGK
+627 ASTGEDHLGILGK

-650 TDALVDNATADQ
+650 TDKLVDDATVDQ

>member
-1 VAAFFPAAVPEV
+1 
-13 RALLPALGFLIST
+13 
-26 FSVGGPRSLTKR
+26 
-38 IEGKER
+38 
-44 LSMKERV
+44 MKEKV

-67 AFIAWGLIAALFI
+67 AFIAWGFIAAFFI
-80 PDGWIP
+80 PKGWFP

-91 RMVSPMLKYLL
+91 GMVGPILQYLL
-102 PILIGYTG
+102 PILIAYTG

-132 ATDSTM
+132 STDATM

-186 LSIFVIGP
+186 LSIYVIGP
-194 VCVFLTGIL
+194 VCVTLTDWLGA
-203 EMGVRFLVDHSLLPL
+203 GVEFLVAHSLLPL

-242 IGTAE
+242 IGTEQAAE
-247 ALEAGKSIL
+247 FGKSIL

-288 AFIQFVGGIHEIY
+288 AVIHFVGGIHEIY
-301 FPYVLMNPI
+301 FPYVLMNPV
-310 VILGPMIGN
+310 VILGPMVGN
-319 IVGIFT
+319 IASIFA
-325 LSALG
+325 LSILG

-343 AEMLMTPKGGYFA
+343 AEVLMTPKGGYLPNF
-356 NIAGIGIACVV
+356 AGIAVGAVV
-367 SFVVSVF
+367 SFLISAF

-382 ASLEEAQAQVAA
+382 ADLAEAQAQVAA
-394 SKAASKGQ
+394 NKAASKGQ

-408 GASVSAKDVKK
+408 GASVSARDVKK

-450 EVIHYPVGEIPSDC
+450 EVIHYPVGEIPGDC

-478 ERAPQARIIPIKNF
+478 ERAPQARVIPIKNF
-492 MGAPEYDVL
+492 MGAPEYDML
-501 VKELLEARKGGSSAP
+501 VKELLEARKGGAAPAP
-516 AAPAAEEKPAASG
+516 AAAPAEEKPAASG

-548 EAIRA
+548 EAIKA
-553 CGRLM
+553 VGRRM

-564 DESYIQG
+564 EESYIQG

-587 AIPHGTDASRAAI
+587 AIPHGTDEARSAI

-627 ASKGEDHLGILGK
+627 ASLGEDHLGILGK

-650 TDALVDNATADQ
+650 TDALVDNASVDQ

>member
-1 VAAFFPAAVPEV
+1 
-13 RALLPALGFLIST
+13 
-26 FSVGGPRSLTKR
+26 
-38 IEGKER
+38 
-44 LSMKERV
+44 MKERV

-67 AFIAWGLIAALFI
+67 AFIAWGLIAAFFI
-80 PDGWIP
+80 PAGWFP

-91 RMVSPMLKYLL
+91 SMVGPMLSYLL

-132 ATDSTM
+132 STESTM

-149 GWCIKKFDKAMEGH
+149 GWCIKKFDEKMEGH

-186 LSIFVIGP
+186 LSIYAIGP
-194 VCVFLTGIL
+194 ACVFLTGIL
-203 EMGVRFLVDHSLLPL
+203 EKGVGFLVSHSLLPL

-242 IGTAE
+242 IGTEQAME
-247 ALEAGKSIL
+247 MGKSIL

-288 AFIQFVGGIHEIY
+288 AVIQFVGGIHEIY

-330 GGLVAAASPGSII
+330 GGLAAAASPGSII
-343 AEMLMTPKGGYFA
+343 AEMLMTPRGGYLA
-356 NIAGIGIACVV
+356 NIAGIGIAAVV
-367 SFVVSVF
+367 SFLISVF
-374 LLKVFGKD
+374 LLKFFGKD

-402 AIPAAS
+402 AVPAASS
-408 GASVSAKDVKK
+408 GASVSAKDVRK

-450 EVIHYPVGEIPSDC
+450 EVIHYPVGEIPGDC

-478 ERAPQARIIPIKNF
+478 QRAPQARIIPIKNF
-492 MGAPEYDVL
+492 MGAPEYNTL
-501 VKELLEARKGGSSAP
+501 VQELLDARKGGSAPAP
-516 AAPAAEEKPAASG
+516 AAAAEEKPAG
-529 EILLEKK
+529 EQPILLEKK

-548 EAIRA
+548 EAIKA
-553 CGRLM
+553 VGRRM

-564 DESYIQG
+564 EESYIQG
-571 MLDREKSFSVA
+571 MLDREASFSVA

-587 AIPHGTDASRAAI
+587 AIPHGTNDVKPLI
-600 KKTGLV
+600 KRTGVV
-606 VMTYPEGIAWGDDT
+606 VMTYPDGIDWNGDR
-620 VRLVVGI
+620 VKLVVGI
-627 ASKGEDHLGILGK
+627 AAKGDEHLEILGR
-640 IVEVAETEED
+640 IVGIASTDED
-650 TDALVDNATADQ
+650 TDKLVASAGAGE
-662 LYKLLNG
+662 LFKKLNG
-669 LE
+669 LA

>member
-1 VAAFFPAAVPEV
+1 
-13 RALLPALGFLIST
+13 
-26 FSVGGPRSLTKR
+26 
-38 IEGKER
+38 
-44 LSMKERV
+44 MKERV

-67 AFIAWGLIAALFI
+67 AFIAWGLIAAFFI
-80 PDGWIP
+80 PDGWFP
-86 NETIN
+86 NDTIN
-91 RMVSPMLKYLL
+91 GMVGPMLRFLL

-132 ATDSTM
+132 ATESTM

-186 LSIFVIGP
+186 LSIYVIAP
-194 VCVFLTGIL
+194 VCVTLTDWLGA
-203 EMGVRFLVDHSLLPL
+203 GVQFLVDRSLLPL

-242 IGTAE
+242 IGTEQAME
-247 ALEAGKSIL
+247 MGKSIL

-288 AFIQFVGGIHEIY
+288 AVIQFVGGIHEIY

-330 GGLVAAASPGSII
+330 GGLAAAASPGSII
-343 AEMLMTPKGGYFA
+343 AEMLMTPRGGYLA
-356 NIAGIGIACVV
+356 NIAGIGIAAVV
-367 SFVVSVF
+367 SFFISVF
-374 LLKVFGKD
+374 LLKFFGKD

-408 GASVSAKDVKK
+408 AGASVSAKDVRK

-450 EVIHYPVGEIPSDC
+450 EVIHYPVGEIPGDC

-478 ERAPQARIIPIKNF
+478 QRAPQARIIPIKNF
-492 MGAPEYDVL
+492 MGAPEYNAL
-501 VKELLEARKGGSSAP
+501 VQELLDARKGGSAPAP
-516 AAPAAEEKPAASG
+516 AAVEEAPAAAEHP
-529 EILLEKK
+529 ILLEKK
-536 NIILNCKPVSPE
+536 NIVLNCKPVSPE
-548 EAIRA
+548 EAIKAVGKR
-553 CGRLM
+553 M

-564 DESYIQG
+564 EESYIQG
-571 MLDREKSFSVA
+571 MLDRETSFSVA

-587 AIPHGTDASRAAI
+587 AIPHGTEESRKAI
-600 KKTGLV
+600 KKTGLI
-606 VMTYPEGIAWGDDT
+606 VMTYPEGIQWGDEL

-627 ASKGEDHLGILGK
+627 ASTGEDHLGILGK

-650 TDALVDNATADQ
+650 TDKLVDDATVDQ

>member
-1 VAAFFPAAVPEV
+1 
-13 RALLPALGFLIST
+13 
-26 FSVGGPRSLTKR
+26 
-38 IEGKER
+38 
-44 LSMKERV
+44 MKERV

-67 AFIAWGLIAALFI
+67 AFIAWGLIAAFFI
-80 PDGWIP
+80 PAGWFP

-91 RMVSPMLKYLL
+91 KMVGPMLQFLL
-102 PILIGYTG
+102 PVLIGYTG

-132 ATDSTM
+132 STDSTM

-149 GWCIKKFDKAMEGH
+149 GWCIKKFDKAMEGR

-172 NNFSVGIIGAILAI
+172 NNFSVGIIGAALAI
-186 LSIFVIGP
+186 LSIYVIGP
-194 VCVFLTGIL
+194 VCVFLTDIL
-203 EMGVRFLVDHSLLPL
+203 EIGVGFLVGNGLLPL
-218 TAVLVEPAKVLF
+218 TAILVEPAKVLF

-242 IGTAE
+242 IGTEQAAE
-247 ALEAGKSIL
+247 LGKSIL

-288 AFIQFVGGIHEIY
+288 AVIQFVGGIHEIY

-319 IVGIFT
+319 MVGIFT

-330 GGLVAAASPGSII
+330 GGLAAAASPGSII

-356 NIAGIGIACVV
+356 NIAGIGVAAVV
-367 SFVVSVF
+367 SFLISVF
-374 LLKVFGKD
+374 LLKFFGKD

-394 SKAASKGQ
+394 SKAVSKGQ
-402 AIPAAS
+402 AAPAAS
-408 GASVSAKDVKK
+408 SGASIDPKDVRK

-450 EVIHYPVGEIPSDC
+450 EVIHYPVGEIPGDC

-478 ERAPQARIIPIKNF
+478 QRAPQARIIPIKNF

-501 VKELLEARKGGSSAP
+501 VKELLEARKGGAAPAP

-548 EAIRA
+548 EAIKEV
-553 CGRLM
+553 GRRM

-564 DESYIQG
+564 EEAYIQG

-587 AIPHGTDASRAAI
+587 AIPHGTEESRKAI
-600 KKTGLV
+600 KKTGLI
-606 VMTYPEGIAWGDDT
+606 VMTYPEGIQWGDEL

-627 ASKGEDHLGILGK
+627 ASTGEDHLGILGK

-650 TDALVDNATADQ
+650 TDALVDNASVDQ

>member
-1 VAAFFPAAVPEV
+1 
-13 RALLPALGFLIST
+13 
-26 FSVGGPRSLTKR
+26 
-38 IEGKER
+38 
-44 LSMKERV
+44 MKERV

-67 AFIAWGLIAALFI
+67 AFIAWGLIAAFFI
-80 PDGWIP
+80 PDGWFP

-91 RMVSPMLKYLL
+91 GMVGPMLRFLL

-132 ATDSTM
+132 ATESTM

-186 LSIFVIGP
+186 LSIYVIAP
-194 VCVFLTGIL
+194 VCVTLTDWLGA
-203 EMGVRFLVDHSLLPL
+203 GVQFLVDRSLLPL

-242 IGTAE
+242 IGTEQAME
-247 ALEAGKSIL
+247 MGKSIL

-288 AFIQFVGGIHEIY
+288 AVIQFVGGIHEIY

-330 GGLVAAASPGSII
+330 GGLAAAASPGSII
-343 AEMLMTPKGGYFA
+343 AEMLMTPRGGYLA
-356 NIAGIGIACVV
+356 NIAGIGIAAVV
-367 SFVVSVF
+367 SFLISVF
-374 LLKVFGKD
+374 LLKFFGKD

-402 AIPAAS
+402 AVPSAS
-408 GASVSAKDVKK
+408 STGASVSAKDVRK

-450 EVIHYPVGEIPSDC
+450 EVIHYPVGEIPGDC

-478 ERAPQARIIPIKNF
+478 QRAPQARIIPIKNF
-492 MGAPEYDVL
+492 MGAPEYNTL
-501 VKELLEARKGGSSAP
+501 VQELLDARKGGSAPAP
-516 AAPAAEEKPAASG
+516 AAAAEEKPAG
-529 EILLEKK
+529 EQPILLEKK

-548 EAIRA
+548 EAIKA
-553 CGRLM
+553 VGRRM

-564 DESYIQG
+564 EESYIQG
-571 MLDREKSFSVA
+571 MLDREASFSVA

-587 AIPHGTDASRAAI
+587 AIPHGTEESRKAI
-600 KKTGLV
+600 KKTGLI
-606 VMTYPEGIAWGDDT
+606 VMTYPEGIEWGDET

-627 ASKGEDHLGILGK
+627 ASTGEDHLGILGK

-650 TDALVDNATADQ
+650 TDKLVDTAGVDQ

>member
-1 VAAFFPAAVPEV
+1 
-13 RALLPALGFLIST
+13 
-26 FSVGGPRSLTKR
+26 
-38 IEGKER
+38 
-44 LSMKERV
+44 MKERV

-67 AFIAWGLIAALFI
+67 AFIAWGFIAAFFI
-80 PDGWIP
+80 EAGWFP
-86 NETIN
+86 NATIAG
-91 RMVSPMLKYLL
+91 MVVPMLQYLL
-102 PILIGYTG
+102 PVLIGYTG
-110 GKAVGGQK
+110 GRVVGGQK

-132 ATDSTM
+132 STDSTM

-186 LSIFVIGP
+186 LSIYVIAP
-194 VCVFLTGIL
+194 VCVTLTDWLGA
-203 EMGVRFLVDHSLLPL
+203 GVQFLVDRSLLPL

-242 IGTAE
+242 IGTEQAME
-247 ALEAGKSIL
+247 MGKSIL

-288 AFIQFVGGIHEIY
+288 AVIHFVGGIHEIY

-310 VILGPMIGN
+310 VILGPMVGN
-319 IVGIFT
+319 ICAIFT
-325 LSALG
+325 LSMLG

-343 AEMLMTPKGGYFA
+343 AEMLMTPPGGYFA
-356 NIAGIGIACVV
+356 NIAGIAVGCAV
-367 SFVVSVF
+367 SFFLSAF
-374 LLKVFGKD
+374 LLKMFGKD

-402 AIPAAS
+402 AIPA
-408 GASVSAKDVKK
+408 GTSVSAKDVRK

-450 EVIHYPVGEIPSDC
+450 EVIHYPVGEIPGDC

-501 VKELLEARKGGSSAP
+501 VKELLDARKDVPAPAP
-516 AAPAAEEKPAASG
+516 AAMETPEAEESPAAVT
-529 EILLEKK
+529 LLERK
-536 NIILNCKPVSPE
+536 NIVLGCAPVTPE

-553 CGRLM
+553 CGRRM
-558 VESGYV
+558 VDSGYV
-564 DESYIQG
+564 DEAYIQG
-571 MLDREKSFSVA
+571 MLDREASFSVA

-587 AIPHGTDASRAAI
+587 AIPHGTEESRKAI
-600 KKTGLV
+600 KKTGLI
-606 VMTYPEGIAWGDDT
+606 VMTYPEGIEWGDET

-627 ASKGEDHLGILGK
+627 ASTGEDHLGILGK

-650 TDALVDNATADQ
+650 TDQLVDNASVDQ

>member
-1 VAAFFPAAVPEV
+1 
-13 RALLPALGFLIST
+13 
-26 FSVGGPRSLTKR
+26 
-38 IEGKER
+38 
-44 LSMKERV
+44 MKEKV

-80 PDGWIP
+80 PDGWLGWWGP
-86 NETIN
+86 AEKIN
-91 RMVSPMLKYLL
+91 SMVGPMLSYLL
-102 PILIGYTG
+102 PVLIGYTG
-110 GKAVGGQK
+110 GKVVGGQK

-132 ATDSTM
+132 STSSTM

-149 GWCIKKFDKAMEGH
+149 GWCIKKFDEKMQGH

-172 NNFSVGIIGAILAI
+172 NNFSVGIIGGVLAV

-194 VCVFLTGIL
+194 ACVAITDALGA
-203 EMGVRFLVDHSLLPL
+203 GVRFLVDHSLLPF

-242 IGTAE
+242 IGTEE
-247 ALEAGKSIL
+247 AAALGKSIL

-301 FPYVLMNPI
+301 FPYILMNPI
-310 VILGPMIGN
+310 VILGPMVGN
-319 IVGIFT
+319 IVGIFV

-356 NIAGIGIACVV
+356 NIAGIAIAGVV
-367 SFVVSVF
+367 SFLISVF
-374 LLKVFGKD
+374 LLKFFGKD

-402 AIPAAS
+402 AAPAA
-408 GASVSAKDVKK
+408 GASVNAKDVRK

-450 EVIHYPVGEIPSDC
+450 EVIHYPVGEIPGDC

-501 VKELLEARKGGSSAP
+501 VKELLEARKGGGSTAPAAAPAAEEAP
-516 AAPAAEEKPAASG
+516 AAPAA
-529 EILLEKK
+529 ILLEKK

-548 EAIRA
+548 EAIKA
-553 CGRLM
+553 VGRRM

-564 DESYIQG
+564 EEAYIQG

-587 AIPHGTDASRAAI
+587 AIPHGTDESRSAI
-600 KKTGLV
+600 KETGLV

-650 TDALVDNATADQ
+650 TDALVDNASVDQ